1 MVMRRLLPACTFALL
16 ALGWAFPSHALLA
29 VFTDGRVLKVED
41 ARLEGS
47 TLVLTLAGSGVLEV
61 PAVRIDRVV
70 SDEVE
75 GGPVP
80 ALPDRAACD
89 WQWRPEPLPATTPFR
104 RELEAAAKAAD
115 LHPWLVAAVVEAES
129 RWDPGAVS
137 RAGAAGLMQLM
148 PSAAADHGVAD
159 PFDPAENLRGGTQ
172 HLRRMLDLFDDLR
185 LALAA
190 YNAGAATVERYAD
203 VPPYRETRTYIRRV
217 LARFCPGDGA

>member
-1 MVMRRLLPACTFALL
+1 MRSRLLSCVLALL
-16 ALGWAFPSHALLA
+16 ALAWTAPCHALLA
-29 VFTDGRVLKVED
+29 VFTDGRVLKVAD
-41 ARLEGS
+41 ARLDGA
-47 TLVLTLAGSGVLEV
+47 TLVLTLDGGGVLQI

-75 GGPVP
+75 GVAGGP
-80 ALPDRAACD
+80 LPDTVACD
-89 WQWRPEPLPATTPFR
+89 WQWRPEPLPDVTPFR
-104 RELEAAAKAAD
+104 SEVEVAAKAAD

-129 RWDPGAVS
+129 RWNPDAVS

-148 PSAAADHGVAD
+148 PAAAADHGVKD
-159 PFDPAENLRGGTQ
+159 PFDPVDNLRGGTR
-172 HLRRMLDLFDDLR
+172 HLRRMLDRFDDLR

-217 LARFCPGDGA
+217 LDRFCPAAGG

>member
-1 MVMRRLLPACTFALL
+1 MRSRLLSCVLALL
-16 ALGWAFPSHALLA
+16 ALAWTAPCHALLA
-29 VFTDGRVLKVED
+29 VFTDGRVLKVAD
-41 ARLEGS
+41 ARLDGA
-47 TLVLTLAGSGVLEV
+47 TLVLTLDGGGVLQI

-75 GGPVP
+75 TRP
-80 ALPDRAACD
+80 ADSLPDTVACD
-89 WQWRPEPLPATTPFR
+89 WQWRPEPLPEATPYR
-104 RELEAAAKAAD
+104 QEVEAAAEAAD
-115 LHPWLVAAVVEAES
+115 LHPWLVAAVVETES

-148 PSAAADHGVAD
+148 PSAAADHAVKD

-172 HLRRMLDLFDDLR
+172 HLRRMLDRFDDLR

-203 VPPYRETRTYIRRV
+203 IPPYRETRAYIRRV
-217 LARFCPGDGA
+217 LAQFCPAAGG

>member
-1 MVMRRLLPACTFALL
+1 MRPRPLLATALL
-16 ALGWAFPSHALLA
+16 VTLMWVSPSHALLA
-29 VFTDGRVLKVED
+29 VFTDGRVLKVDD
-41 ARLEGS
+41 ARLDGS
-47 TLVLTLAGSGVLEV
+47 TLVLTLDDGVLEV

-75 GGPVP
+75 TRP
-80 ALPDRAACD
+80 ADSLPDTVACD
-89 WQWRPEPLPATTPFR
+89 WQWRPEPLPEATPYR
-104 RELEAAAKAAD
+104 QEVEAAAEAAD
-115 LHPWLVAAVVEAES
+115 LHPWLVAAVVETES

-148 PSAAADHGVAD
+148 PSAAADHAVKD

-172 HLRRMLDLFDDLR
+172 HLRRMLDRFDDLR

-203 VPPYRETRTYIRRV
+203 VPPYRETRAYIRHV
-217 LARFCPGDGA
+217 LARFCPAAGG

>member
-1 MVMRRLLPACTFALL
+1 MRPRPLLATALL
-16 ALGWAFPSHALLA
+16 VTLMWVSPSHALLA
-29 VFTDGRVLKVED
+29 VFTDGRVLKVDD
-41 ARLEGS
+41 ARLDGS
-47 TLVLTLAGSGVLEV
+47 TLVLTLDDGVLEV

-75 GGPVP
+75 TRP
-80 ALPDRAACD
+80 ADSLPDTVACD
-89 WQWRPEPLPATTPFR
+89 WQWRPEPLPEATPYR
-104 RELEAAAKAAD
+104 HEVEAAAEAAD
-115 LHPWLVAAVVEAES
+115 LHPWLVAAVVETES

-148 PSAAADHGVAD
+148 PSAAADHAVKD

-172 HLRRMLDLFDDLR
+172 HLRRMLDRFDDLR

-203 VPPYRETRTYIRRV
+203 VPPYRETRAYIRHV
-217 LARFCPGDGA
+217 LARFCPAAGG